1 MNKEKM
7 KAKCEAWIK
16 EGMGACRAPITYD
29 ELLGLIQRLDKAEFS
44 NMVVQKELRKFK
56 ETAYCASET
65 LEELKTFIDEA
76 M

>member
-29 ELLGLIQRLDKAEFS
+29 ELLGLI
-44 NMVVQKELRKFK
+44 VELEQAKSDCRKYK
-56 ETAYCASET
+56 LTGLSMAAQLGE
-65 LEELKTFIDEA
+65 K
-76 M
+76 